1 MEGLETALTTVKAK
15 CIIDVERASMRLSE
29 IESTLMNIEKSDEKL
44 SEDVETIDNIL
55 NAGFVFDT
63 DAGQKQITK
72 LVAVMKSTITAQQQ
86 SINSGVQ
93 ECKRQVG
100 ERIEAEQKLAN
111 FIPTYISA
119 CEIT

>member
-72 LVAVMKSTITAQQQ
+72 LVAVMKSTITA
-86 SINSGVQ
+86 
-93 ECKRQVG
+93 
-100 ERIEAEQKLAN
+100 
-111 FIPTYISA
+111 
-119 CEIT
+119 